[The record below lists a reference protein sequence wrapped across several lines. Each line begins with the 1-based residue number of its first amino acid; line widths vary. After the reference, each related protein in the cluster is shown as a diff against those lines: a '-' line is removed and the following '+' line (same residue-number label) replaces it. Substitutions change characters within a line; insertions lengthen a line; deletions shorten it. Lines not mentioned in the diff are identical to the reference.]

1 MNGYFVDATGRK
13 AIPQWAYIASPA
25 RLAELENLID
35 SRSLPNAAHLHTL
48 LDTVRTAPLVARTD
62 VQSDYGLVTDDKG
75 THVHALVTAGNFASA
90 LQTAQLRVPFATVQQ
105 NLDSGPRII
114 KALKQWNKALE
125 ALTGSGHSSKR
136 TRATFGLAGVAR
148 YQLLKRGLAN
158 ESVRL
163 VPFEPENDF
172 ASVDSF
178 ALFTCYE
185 HQGVRH
191 EGYLTNAM
199 DLGPLSRAKIYETL
213 ASASTAMAR
222 AQSVL
227 RFEDVQ
233 VVKLHMAV
241 SGVSE
246 VLRSAHPLIH
256 TDVANSS
263 IVQVAAN
270 VQRQAIEDALKQAS
284 DEQIIARWNA
294 LQAQNP
300 SSSKPRKL

>member
-1 MNGYFVDATGRK
+1 MNGYFVDTADRK
-13 AIPQWAYIASPA
+13 AVPQWAYIASPA
-25 RLAELENLID
+25 RLAELDNLID
-35 SRSLPNAAHLHTL
+35 RQALPNAAHLHTL
-48 LDTVRTAPLVARTD
+48 LDVVRTAPLVVRKE
-62 VQSDYGLVTDDKG
+62 VQSDYGMVTDDKG
-75 THVHALVTAGNFASA
+75 THVHALITAGNFKSA
-90 LQTAQLRVPFATVQQ
+90 LPTVQLRVPQALAQQ
-105 NLDSGPRII
+105 SLANGSVVI
-114 KALKQWNKALE
+114 KAMKEWNKAIE
-125 ALTGSGHSSKR
+125 ALSGSRHSSKR
-136 TRATFGLAGVAR
+136 TRATFGLSGVAR

-227 RFEDVQ
+227 RFEEVQ